1 MNSTSTMMNST
12 DRLIDTL
19 RREVRDPVT
28 LRELEARLGRSPGGR
43 DALEECL
50 QSLVASGEAIRL
62 DERHYAAPGTD
73 IRLTLEKHDIPD
85 DHDPS
90 AIAAAKRLG
99 KAVRKSDLKGRTDFR
114 TLPTVTIDGET
125 ARDFDDAIT
134 LEPLSGGR
142 VRLGVHIADV
152 AHYVVEGSALD
163 RDARDRA
170 TSVYFPDRA
179 VHMLPPPLATG
190 LCSLRP
196 GVDRLVQSCLMDVD
210 RRGKVVRYEM
220 HDGVIR
226 SDERMTY
233 ADVDAILSDPAAP
246 QRRRYRKLIPFF
258 EQLAELTAR
267 LTKRRRAR
275 GALDIDVPVATFQ
288 RDDEGRVA
296 AIVADQRTTAN
307 RIIEE
312 CMLLANETV
321 ASHLERMRM
330 PALYRVHEPPDP
342 EKVERLDV
350 FARSL
355 GQSLGAP
362 PDQVTPAHFQ
372 RLLDRMRGEPA
383 ERAVGL
389 LTLRTMQR
397 ARYDATNL
405 GHFGLASG
413 SYTHFTSPIRRYPD
427 LLVHRALRESRAG
440 GLTATERSERLAALA
455 ELAKQTSELERRAE
469 EAEREVV
476 RWQQSRF
483 MADKVGDTFVGYV
496 IGVTSFGLF
505 VELVDPFVDGMVH
518 ISTMADDYY
527 RFDENR
533 HLWRGEASG
542 RVYRLG
548 DRVEV
553 QLVRVDRD
561 RRQSELALTEI
572 LESVS
577 RRRDGRTPRPRR
589 RRLDRPPADRRPRTR
604 RRPGVGRR

>member
-1 MNSTSTMMNST
+1 MIST
-12 DRLIDTL
+12 DRLLDTF
-19 RREVRDPVT
+19 RARIPEPVT
-28 LRELEARLGRSPGGR
+28 PADLEARLGLSPRGR
-43 DALEECL
+43 GELEECL
-50 QSLVASGEAIRL
+50 RTLVARGGLIRL
-62 DERHYAAPGTD
+62 DEKHYALPGLD
-73 IRLTLEKHDIPD
+73 VRITLEKHDIPD
-85 DHDPS
+85 DHDP
-90 AIAAAKRLG
+90 AAVEEAKRLG
-99 KAVRKSDLKGRTDFR
+99 TAVRKSDLKGRTDFR
-114 TLPTVTIDGET
+114 ALPTVTIDGET

-134 LEPLSGGR
+134 LEPLSRGR

-152 AHYVVEGSALD
+152 AHYVAEGGALD
-163 RDARDRA
+163 RDARARG

-196 GVDRLVQSCLMDVD
+196 GVDRLVQSCLMELD

-233 ADVDAILSDPAAP
+233 ADVDAILSEPSSP

-258 EQLAELTAR
+258 EQLAKLTGV

-296 AIVADQRTTAN
+296 GIVADQRTTAN

-321 ASHLERMRM
+321 AAHLERTRM
-330 PALYRVHEPPDP
+330 PALYRAHEPPDP
-342 EKVERLDV
+342 EKVERLDT

-355 GQSLGAP
+355 GHSLGAP
-362 PDQVTPAHFQ
+362 SDQVRPAHFQ
-372 RLLDRMRGEPA
+372 RLLDRMRGQPA

-397 ARYDATNL
+397 ARYDAGNL

-427 LLVHRALRESRAG
+427 LVVHRALRASRAG
-440 GLTATERSERLAALA
+440 RLSAKERRERLAELR

-483 MADKVGDTFVGYV
+483 MADKVGDTFAGYV
-496 IGVTSFGLF
+496 IGVTGFGLF
-505 VELVDPFVDGMVH
+505 VELVEPFVDGMVH

-527 RFDENR
+527 RFDEAH
-533 HLWRGEASG
+533 HLWRGEGSG

-561 RRQSELALTEI
+561 RRQLELALTEI

-577 RRRDGRTPRPRR
+577 RRRDGRAPRPRR
-589 RRLDRPPADRRPRTR
+589 RRIDRPPTDRRPRTR

>member
-1 MNSTSTMMNST
+1 MMIST
-12 DRLIDTL
+12 DRLLDTF
-19 RREVRDPVT
+19 RARIPDPVT
-28 LRELEARLGRSPGGR
+28 PADLEARLGLPPHGR
-43 DALEECL
+43 DALEESL
-50 QSLVASGEAIRL
+50 RTLVARGALIRL
-62 DERHYAAPGTD
+62 DEKHYALPGTD
-73 IRLTLEKHDIPD
+73 IRITLEKHEIPD
-85 DHDPS
+85 DHDP
-90 AIAAAKRLG
+90 AAVEEAKRLG
-99 KAVRKSDLKGRTDFR
+99 TSVRKSDLKGRTDFR
-114 TLPTVTIDGET
+114 ALPTVTIDGET

-134 LEPLSGGR
+134 LESLSRGR

-152 AHYVVEGSALD
+152 AHYVAEDSALD
-163 RDARDRA
+163 LDARARG

-196 GVDRLVQSCLMDVD
+196 GVDRLAQSCLMEID

-233 ADVDAILSDPAAP
+233 TDVDAILSEPASP
-246 QRRRYRKLIPFF
+246 QRRKYRKLIPFF
-258 EQLAELTAR
+258 EQLAGLTGV
-267 LTKRRRAR
+267 LTKRRRGR
-275 GALDIDVPVATFQ
+275 GAIDMDVPVATFQ

-296 AIVADQRTTAN
+296 GIVADQRTTAN

-321 ASHLERMRM
+321 AAHLERTRM
-330 PALYRVHEPPDP
+330 PSLYRVHEPPDP
-342 EKVERLDV
+342 EKVERLDT

-355 GQSLGAP
+355 GHSLGAP
-362 PDQVTPAHFQ
+362 SDQVTPAHFQ
-372 RLLDRMRGEPA
+372 RLLDRMRGQPA

-397 ARYDATNL
+397 ARYDAGNL

-427 LLVHRALRESRAG
+427 LVVHRALRASRAG
-440 GLTATERSERLAALA
+440 RLTAAERRERLAELR
-455 ELAKQTSELERRAE
+455 ELATQTSELERRAE

-483 MADKVGDTFVGYV
+483 MADKVGDTFAGYV
-496 IGVTSFGLF
+496 IGVTGFGLF
-505 VELVDPFVDGMVH
+505 VELVEPFVDGMVH

-527 RFDENR
+527 RFDEAH
-533 HLWRGEASG
+533 HLWRGEGSG

-561 RRQSELALTEI
+561 RRQMELALTEI

-577 RRRDGRTPRPRR
+577 RRRDGRGPRPRR
-589 RRLDRPPADRRPRTR
+589 RRIDRPPTDRRPRTR
-604 RRPGVGRR
+604 RRSGAGRR